1 MHMVGTVVRRFLIS
15 YPVPQAVLANYVPPG
30 AQCSTH
36 DDLASVSACFVRMDD
51 MRPNILPR
59 FVGMGFNY
67 LIHRTRAKLPFPDG
81 KLREAVLVLQPN
93 INRQLLGSF
102 GSLLTG
108 VGFRTRQIDFTEDE
122 DNWRIRMGSQD
133 ELLYDATIV
142 KSSCSTTISSQ
153 SRFETADQADEFLL
167 AIGSYD
173 IIVALEGPRRPATV
187 RRKERV
193 AGIWVNRH
201 SVRFEPI
208 PASYS
213 ISSTRPLDSI
223 AKQIVL
229 SAHDVGIQNIRLV
242 PTGQIG
248 DGSMIGSFRE
258 AMLRIMQQSG
268 LYQRDPSGVQFIS
281 QSLFRASVRL
291 PANIPVGGHTVRAEL
306 YRNGQYVTQKTIQL
320 RVVKTGLEQFTYNL
334 AHQYSLIYG
343 IIAVAF
349 ALFTGWLSSVIFRK
363 D

>member
-1 MHMVGTVVRRFLIS
+1 
-15 YPVPQAVLANYVPPG
+15 
-30 AQCSTH
+30 
-36 DDLASVSACFVRMDD
+36 
-51 MRPNILPR
+51 MRGR
-59 FVGMGFNY
+59 FVS
-67 LIHRTRAKLPFPDG
+67 LIALC
-81 KLREAVLVLQPN
+81 
-93 INRQLLGSF
+93 LLAP
-102 GSLLTG
+102 SLL
-108 VGFRTRQIDFTEDE
+108 VVA
-122 DNWRIRMGSQD
+122 GSARAQSKAEEEEVAWSFPEQLD
-133 ELLYDATIV
+133 IGI
-142 KSSCSTTISSQ
+142 STNEIAISPNFSG
-153 SRFETADQADEFLL
+153 ADITVFGAIGQADDFLL

-201 SVRFEPI
+201 SVRFEPV

-229 SAHDVGIQNIRLV
+229 SAHDVGIQNIRLI
-242 PTGQIG
+242 PTGAIG
-248 DGSMIGSFRE
+248 DGSLIGDFRA
-258 AMLRIMQQSG
+258 AMLRIMQSNG

-291 PANIPVGGHTVRAEL
+291 PANIPVGEHTVRAEL
-306 YRNGQYVTQKTIQL
+306 YRNGQFVTQKTISL

-343 IIAVAF
+343 LLAVGF

>member
-1 MHMVGTVVRRFLIS
+1 MTGRLS
-15 YPVPQAVLANYVPPG
+15 ALLAI
-30 AQCSTH
+30 CL
-36 DDLASVSACFVRMDD
+36 LA
-51 MRPNILPR
+51 PL
-59 FVGMGFNY
+59 
-67 LIHRTRAKLPFPDG
+67 
-81 KLREAVLVLQPN
+81 LVLGPTGEARAQSDASEEGSGWTFPEQLDIGISTNEIAISPN
-93 INRQLLGSF
+93 FSGADITVF
-102 GSLLTG
+102 GA
-108 VGFRTRQIDFTEDE
+108 I
-122 DNWRIRMGSQD
+122 
-133 ELLYDATIV
+133 A
-142 KSSCSTTISSQ
+142 
-153 SRFETADQADEFLL
+153 QADEFLL

>member
-1 MHMVGTVVRRFLIS
+1 MTGRFAALIALCLLTPLVS
-15 YPVPQAVLANYVPPG
+15 
-30 AQCSTH
+30 
-36 DDLASVSACFVRMDD
+36 LASGTARAQSEAAGEEDAWTFPEQLDIGISTNEIAIS
-51 MRPNILPR
+51 PNFSGADIT
-59 FVGMGFNY
+59 V
-67 LIHRTRAKLPFPDG
+67 
-81 KLREAVLVLQPN
+81 
-93 INRQLLGSF
+93 F
-102 GSLLTG
+102 GAIG
-108 VGFRTRQIDFTEDE
+108 
-122 DNWRIRMGSQD
+122 
-133 ELLYDATIV
+133 
-142 KSSCSTTISSQ
+142 
-153 SRFETADQADEFLL
+153 QADDFLL

-229 SAHDVGIQNIRLV
+229 SAHDVGIQNIRLI

-248 DGSMIGSFRE
+248 DGSLIGDFRD
-258 AMLRIMQQSG
+258 AMLRIMQSNG

-291 PANIPVGGHTVRAEL
+291 PANIPVGVHTVRAEL
-306 YRNGQYVTQKTIQL
+306 YRNGQFVTQKTITL

-334 AHQYSLIYG
+334 AHQYSLVYG
-343 IIAVAF
+343 LLAVGF